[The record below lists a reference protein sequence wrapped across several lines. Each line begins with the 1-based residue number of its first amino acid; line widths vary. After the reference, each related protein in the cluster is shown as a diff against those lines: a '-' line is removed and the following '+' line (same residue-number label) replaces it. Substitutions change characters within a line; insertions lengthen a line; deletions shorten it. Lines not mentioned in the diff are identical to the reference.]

1 MNTTRD
7 NMRIHSKIVC
17 TLGPA
22 SSSPEVIEN
31 MLKAGMDVARLNLSY
46 GTHEEHARTISIIRS
61 LSEKLGE
68 PAGVML
74 DLPGYKRRTGGIVDV
89 FKDQLEFASEQDV
102 DFIALSFITS
112 AEQVSDIRDL
122 SNTIDPQKPLI
133 IKIEQEKAL
142 ENSKGIIEV
151 SDGIM
156 VARGDLALEISIE
169 KVPLAQKRLIKE
181 ANQRGKTVITATQM
195 LESMVRSSLPTR
207 AEATDVSNAVLDGSD
222 AIMLSEET
230 AIGKYPVE
238 AVTMMNRIAME
249 AETAL
254 PYHQVLESGLYG
266 LLPEVDDATA
276 RAACQIAHQI
286 DAKAIITF
294 TSGGTTAL
302 RVSKYRPKQPIIAVT
317 PSQKVVNRLTL
328 PWGVSSVKKHEPGE
342 LEEVFELAKQSAIE
356 TGIVNEGD
364 LIVITAGIPLRV
376 PGQTNLLKV
385 ERI

>member
-1 MNTTRD
+1 
-7 NMRIHSKIVC
+7 MRIHSKIVC

-22 SSSPEVIEN
+22 SSSPEIIEN
-31 MLKAGMDVARLNLSY
+31 MLNAGMDIARLNLSY
-46 GTHEEHARTISIIRS
+46 GNYEEHTRGISLIRS
-61 LSEKLGE
+61 ISEKLGE

-74 DLPGYKRRTGGIVDV
+74 DLPGYKRRTGSIADV
-89 FKDQLEFASEQDV
+89 FRDQLEFASEQDV

-112 AEQVSDIRDL
+112 AEQVSEIRDL
-122 SNTIDPQKPLI
+122 LNTIDPDIPLI
-133 IKIEQEKAL
+133 VKIEQEKAL

-169 KVPLAQKRLIKE
+169 KVPLAQKRLIRE
-181 ANQRGKTVITATQM
+181 SNQSGKPVITATQM
-195 LESMVRSSLPTR
+195 LESMVRFSSPTR

-230 AIGKYPVE
+230 AIGNYPVE
-238 AVTMMNRIAME
+238 AVAMMNRIALE
-249 AETAL
+249 AETAF
-254 PYHQVLESGLYG
+254 PYYQVLETGSYG

-328 PWGVSSVKKHEPGE
+328 PWGVISVKKTEFDE
-342 LEEVFELAKQSAIE
+342 LEDVFELAKQSALE
-356 TGIVNEGD
+356 TGLVKSGD
-364 LIVITAGIPLRV
+364 LIVITAGIPLRI

-385 ERI
+385 ERV

>member
-1 MNTTRD
+1 M
-7 NMRIHSKIVC
+7 MRIHSKIVC

-22 SSSPEVIEN
+22 SSSPEIIED

-46 GTHEEHARTISIIRS
+46 GNFEEHSRTIKIVRS
-61 LSEKLGE
+61 VSEKLGE

-74 DLPGYKRRTGGIVDV
+74 DLPGYKRRSGSIVDV
-89 FKDQLEFASEQDV
+89 FKDQLEFACEQDV

-112 AEQVSDIRDL
+112 AEQVSEIRDIL
-122 SNTIDPQKPLI
+122 NTIDPQKPLI
-133 IKIEQEKAL
+133 IKIEREKAL

-181 ANQRGKTVITATQM
+181 ANQRGKPVITATQM
-195 LESMVRSSLPTR
+195 LESMVRSPLPTR

-238 AVTMMNRIAME
+238 AVAMMNRIAME

-254 PYHQVLESGLYG
+254 PYHQVFENGLYG

-276 RAACQIAHQI
+276 RASCQVAHQI
-286 DAKAIITF
+286 DAKAIVTF
-294 TSGGTTAL
+294 TAGGTTAQ

-328 PWGVSSVKKHEPGE
+328 PWGVVSVKKPDPGE
-342 LEEVFELAKQSAIE
+342 LEDVFELAEQSAME
-356 TGIVNEGD
+356 MGIVKKGD

-385 ERI
+385 ERL